1 MHIFK
6 TALFH
11 VLSAIAVLS
20 AFSSCSQKKV
30 RTDSLPP
37 CAVTAD
43 LDSIFRAIFPDED
56 GPGGIAVVMR
66 NDTIVYRHSFGMADL
81 QTKEAI
87 TDSTLFNL
95 SSASKI
101 FTSAALLKLCEQ
113 GLLSLDDT
121 LAKFFPEF
129 NPEVFSPITIRH
141 ILTHSSGLP
150 DPRPSN
156 RKEWNKYTDTHHSV
170 FVNGKDYALYGDEG
184 EHMLSFQNLTRPEF
198 EPGTHYNRQ
207 DPAYILVA
215 PLIEKMTGST
225 FEEWMD
231 RNIFKPAGT
240 KETFYYSY
248 MEKMPVTSHAYR
260 SAEGLPSS
268 LAYRSEDGRWE
279 EYDFGEAPFF
289 LTRAD
294 RGIYSSARDFMLW
307 NRALY
312 SGKIISDSSLKVI
325 NTPYIPTNIPMV
337 SFGLGTAVRE
347 EPGFPLKSY
356 HMNRNGAYSIA
367 EGTWPDERLHYIVFS
382 NRADWNYRKVTASID
397 SVFKAKGF
405 IR

>member
-1 MHIFK
+1 M
-6 TALFH
+6 
-11 VLSAIAVLS
+11 LSAIAVLS
-20 AFSSCSQKKV
+20 IICSCSPDK
-30 RTDSLPP
+30 RGGMESLPP
-37 CAVTAD
+37 CAVTEG
-43 LDSIFRAIFPDED
+43 LDSLFSGIFPEEE
-56 GPGGIAVVMR
+56 GPGGIAMVMR
-66 NDTIVYRHSFGMADL
+66 NDTVVYRHAFGVADL
-81 QTKEAI
+81 QSKEPI
-87 TDSTLFNL
+87 NDSTLFNL

-113 GLLSLDDT
+113 GMLSLDDS
-121 LAKFFPEF
+121 LSKFFPEF
-129 NPEVFSPITIRH
+129 NEEVFAPLTIRH

-150 DPRPSN
+150 DPRPAN
-156 RKEWNKYTDTHHSV
+156 AKEWSKYQDMHHSV
-170 FVNGKDYALYGDEG
+170 FVDNEDYALYGDEG
-184 EHMLSFQNLTRPEF
+184 EHMHSFQNLTRADF

-215 PLIEKMTGST
+215 PIIEKVTGST

-248 MEKMPVTSHAYR
+248 LSEMPPTSHAYR
-260 SAEGLPSS
+260 KADGRPAS
-268 LAYRSEDGRWE
+268 LAFRSEDGRWE

-294 RGIYSSARDFMLW
+294 RGVYSSARDFMVW

-325 NTPYIPTNIPMV
+325 NMPYIPTDVPMV
-337 SFGLGTAVRE
+337 SFGLGTAIRE

-356 HMNRNGAYSIA
+356 HMNSNGAYSIV
-367 EGTWPDERLHYIVFS
+367 EGTWPEEKLHYIVFA
-382 NRADWNYRKVTASID
+382 NRADWDYRAVTASID
-397 SVFKAKGF
+397 SIFKAKGF
-405 IR
+405 LK